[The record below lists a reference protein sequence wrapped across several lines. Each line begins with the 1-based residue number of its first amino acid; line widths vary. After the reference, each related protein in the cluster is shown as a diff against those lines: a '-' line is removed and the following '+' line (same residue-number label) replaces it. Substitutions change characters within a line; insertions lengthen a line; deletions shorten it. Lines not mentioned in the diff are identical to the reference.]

1 VLVAP
6 GDAIGVGTITED
18 AAGVGVARTMR
29 HSAPAIGDRS
39 SWARARSVQLL
50 PASTTDS
57 VCPLRRG
64 AELSMVN
71 DRLFN

>member
-29 HSAPAIGDRS
+29 HSAPVIGDRS
-39 SWARARSVQLL
+39 SVPEHAVSSSYRHRPRTAFVR
-50 PASTTDS
+50 
-57 VCPLRRG
+57 
-64 AELSMVN
+64 
-71 DRLFN
+71 